1 MNVASDI
8 QAGVQA
14 CAELVARGD
23 SDRFASAMTAPVP
36 AREVLFPLYA
46 FNLELAR
53 APYVTQDPIIARM
66 RLQFWTDTLDEIAA
80 GTPPRAHEV
89 AAPLAH
95 VVREAGADLIRLHG
109 MVEARVSDLGEGA
122 RRDVADVEAYAR
134 GTAGNLMAVAG
145 AALGGTDVAAFERI
159 GTAQGIAN
167 WLLAQPGLRAAGR
180 GFIAPSVKVYEDLAR
195 RGLELLAPVGAGAA
209 TPALRAAW
217 RAKGVLKRARAHPD
231 AVMQGTI
238 GGSEFARRG
247 GLLLKSLMG
256 AW

>member
-1 MNVASDI
+1 MSARPDI
-8 QAGVQA
+8 AA
-14 CAELVARGD
+14 CAELVQRGD
-23 SDRFASAMTAPVP
+23 PDRFLSAMTGPVA

-66 RLQFWTDTLDEIAA
+66 RLQFWTDTLDGIAA
-80 GTPPRAHEV
+80 GAPPRAHEV

-95 VVREAGADLIRLHG
+95 VVRTSGADLVRLHG
-109 MVEARVSDLGEGA
+109 MVEARLSDIGGA
-122 RRDVADVEAYAR
+122 PRQDVGAVEAYAR

-145 AALGGTDVAAFERI
+145 AALGGTDLDGFERI

-180 GFIAPSVKVYEDLAR
+180 GFVPPAPEVYQELAEVGLALL
-195 RGLELLAPVGAGAA
+195 RGPVTAGPA

-217 RAKGVLKRARAHPD
+217 RTKGVLRRAGRDPKG
-231 AVMQGTI
+231 VMQGGLT
-238 GGSEFARRG
+238 GSEFARRG
-247 GLLLKSLMG
+247 GLLWKTVTG
-256 AW
+256 GW